1 MTMDFCTYF
10 DSAYL
15 HKAMVCRHTLMT
27 HTCVRLFV
35 LCLDA
40 VVEKAVAE
48 WSDAVVIRL
57 SDIETYKP
65 QLLTIKGKR
74 LPKEYYATVTPILP
88 QYIFDRFGVNS
99 LFYTDADIAF
109 WSPAEEIEEVMSG
122 YSLLVTPHE
131 NPVAIAGGAGYF
143 NVGVLGY
150 RNDRNCR
157 EFLEWWEAR
166 CLEWCEWRALPDGR
180 CADQGYLSI
189 LHDQPDRF
197 RGVLSCPQPG
207 INLGPWN
214 LALHNMERKDGRIV
228 LDCRHNLV
236 CYHYHG
242 YKDRSG
248 ICFNDTGWEVS
259 PWNMEHI
266 YRPYH
271 ELIIKAQN
279 GKL

>member
-1 MTMDFCTYF
+1 MNFCTYF

-15 HKAMVCRHTLMT
+15 TKARVCRHTLASQSP
-27 HTCVRLFV
+27 VRLFV

-40 VVEKAVAE
+40 GVEKVVAE
-48 WSDAVVIRL
+48 WSDAVVIHL
-57 SDIETYKP
+57 SDIETYRP
-65 QLLTIKGKR
+65 QLLTVKGKR
-74 LPKEYYATVTPILP
+74 LPKEYYATITPILP
-88 QYIFDRFGVNS
+88 QYIFDHFGVDS

-131 NPVAIAGGAGYF
+131 NPVAIAGGSGYF
-143 NVGVLGY
+143 NVGILGY

-166 CLEWCEWRALPDGR
+166 CLEWCEWRAMPDGR
-180 CADQGYLSI
+180 MADQGWLSI
-189 LHDQPDRF
+189 LHNQPNKF
-197 RGVLSCPQPG
+197 KGVLTNPQPG
-207 INLGPWN
+207 INCGPWN
-214 LALHNMERKDGRIV
+214 LALHTTETMDGKTI
-228 LDCRHNLV
+228 LDGRHNLV

-242 YKDRSG
+242 YKNING
-248 ICFNDTGWEVS
+248 KCVNDTGWEVS

-271 ELIIKAQN
+271 ELILRAQA
-279 GKL
+279 GTLG